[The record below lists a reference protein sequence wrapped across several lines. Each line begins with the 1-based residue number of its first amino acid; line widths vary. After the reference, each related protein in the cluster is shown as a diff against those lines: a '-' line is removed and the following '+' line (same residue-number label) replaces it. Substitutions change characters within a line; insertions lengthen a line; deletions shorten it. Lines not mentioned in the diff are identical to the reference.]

1 MASIKSKVPKLRFKG
16 FSGEWNITKL
26 CDISDKVQEKNK
38 NNLIN
43 ETFTNSAEYGIIN
56 QRDFFNKDIS
66 NEINLCHYYVVQPND
81 FVYNPRISN
90 LAPVGPIKRNKLNR
104 TGVMSP
110 LYYVFRTHSINNDF
124 LDYYFSTSKWHR
136 FMFMNGDK
144 GARSDRFAIGDSVF
158 RTMPILTPKQQEQ
171 TQIGHFFQKLDQV
184 IELQQHAL
192 TQAQNYKKAMLQKMF
207 PQKDEKVP
215 KVRFNGFSG
224 DWNKKKLEDLL
235 KQIKSYSLSRDVE
248 VENNTGLKYI
258 HYGDIHRKKANIIGH
273 DEMLPNIKYGDYLIL
288 QKGDL
293 VLADASEDYQGIAQ
307 PCILN
312 FSPMKNKIVA
322 GLHTIAIRPIKQ
334 SSMYLYY
341 FFHTD
346 NFKKHCYLVGT
357 GMKVFGITYSN
368 LVKFEGYFPSFEEQT
383 QIGNFFQQLDKQITE
398 QQNKLTHYQTLKKAM
413 LQRLFI

>member
-1 MASIKSKVPKLRFKG
+1 MASVKSKVPKLRFKG

-184 IELQQHAL
+184 IELQQNTI

-207 PQKDEKVP
+207 PQKGEKVP
-215 KVRFNGFSG
+215 RIRFKGFSENWDEKKLGEIVEIIMGQSPDGANYTNNPNDYILVQGNADLKNGFVVPRVYTTQITKKIARDNIILTVRAPVGAVAITNFDVVLGRGVAGIKGNLFIYYLLLLIELSG
-224 DWNKKKLEDLL
+224 IWTQLSSGSTFDSINSNHI
-235 KQIKSYSLSRDVE
+235 KQILIKIP
-248 VENNTGLKYI
+248 NLK
-258 HYGDIHRKKANIIGH
+258 
-273 DEMLPNIKYGDYLIL
+273 
-288 QKGDL
+288 
-293 VLADASEDYQGIAQ
+293 
-307 PCILN
+307 
-312 FSPMKNKIVA
+312 
-322 GLHTIAIRPIKQ
+322 
-334 SSMYLYY
+334 
-341 FFHTD
+341 
-346 NFKKHCYLVGT
+346 
-357 GMKVFGITYSN
+357 
-368 LVKFEGYFPSFEEQT
+368 EQT

>member
-1 MASIKSKVPKLRFKG
+1 MASVKSKVPKLRFKG

-104 TGVMSP
+104 IGVMSP
-110 LYYVFRTHSINNDF
+110 LYYVFRTYLINNDF

-144 GARSDRFAIGDSVF
+144 GARSDRFAISDSVF
-158 RTMPILTPKQQEQ
+158 RTMPIFTPKQQEQ

-184 IELQQHAL
+184 IEIQQNAL

-207 PQKDEKVP
+207 PQNGEKRP
-215 KVRFNGFSG
+215 KRRFKGFSG
-224 DWNKKKLEDLL
+224 DWVKVKF
-235 KQIKSYSLSRDVE
+235 RDIFIYERPDNYLVS
-248 VENNTGLKYI
+248 NT
-258 HYGDIHRKKANIIGH
+258 
-273 DEMLPNIKYGDYLIL
+273 EYL
-288 QKGDL
+288 D
-293 VLADASEDYQGIAQ
+293 QGIPVLTANKSFILGFTDEKNIYDKGACIIFDDFTLDSKYVDFAYMVKSSAIKILTPTKGFDLKFAFERLNTEKIINDGHARHYISIVQ
-307 PCILN
+307 P
-312 FSPMKNKIVA
+312 
-322 GLHTIAIRPIKQ
+322 TI
-334 SSMYLYY
+334 
-341 FFHTD
+341 T
-346 NFKKHCYLVGT
+346 LV
-357 GMKVFGITYSN
+357 
-368 LVKFEGYFPSFEEQT
+368 PSLKEQT

>member
-1 MASIKSKVPKLRFKG
+1 MASVKSKVPKLRFKG
-16 FSGEWNITKL
+16 LSGEWNITKL

-38 NNLIN
+38 NNLIT

-66 NEINLCHYYVVQPND
+66 NEVNLCHYYVVQPND

-90 LAPVGPIKRNKLNR
+90 LAPVGPIQRNKLNR

-110 LYYVFRTHSINNDF
+110 LYYVFRTYSINNDF

-171 TQIGHFFQKLDQV
+171 TQIGNFFQKLEQV

-207 PQKDEKVP
+207 PQKGEKVP
-215 KVRFNGFSG
+215 KVRFKGFSG
-224 DWNKKKLEDLL
+224 EWSEIELGEEVTFLNGRAYSQEELQDKGKYTVLRVGNFYTNSSWYYSDMELGDKYYADYGDLLYTWSASFGPHIWNGDKVIYHYHIWKLEISENIDKLFLL
-235 KQIKSYSLSRDVE
+235 HLLGYDKAKILSGS
-248 VENNTGLKYI
+248 NGSTMI
-258 HYGDIHRKKANIIGH
+258 HITKTAMESK
-273 DEMLPNIKYGDYLIL
+273 
-288 QKGDL
+288 
-293 VLADASEDYQGIAQ
+293 
-307 PCILN
+307 
-312 FSPMKNKIVA
+312 
-322 GLHTIAIRPIKQ
+322 
-334 SSMYLYY
+334 
-341 FFHTD
+341 
-346 NFKKHCYLVGT
+346 
-357 GMKVFGITYSN
+357 KVFIPE
-368 LVKFEGYFPSFEEQT
+368 KQEQI
-383 QIGNFFQQLDKQITE
+383 QIGNFFQQLDKQIAE

>member
-1 MASIKSKVPKLRFKG
+1 MASVKSKVPKLRFKG

-184 IELQQHAL
+184 IERQQHAL

-207 PQKDEKVP
+207 PQKGEKVP
-215 KVRFNGFSG
+215 KVRFKGFSG
-224 DWNKKKLEDLL
+224 DWEVHQANKIFLPISDKNHPNLPVLSATQDKGMVRRDEVGID
-235 KQIKSYSLSRDVE
+235 IKFEKSTLNSYKRILPDQFIIHLRSFQGGFAHSNIEGIASPAYTIIDFKNKSQCYSLYW
-248 VENNTGLKYI
+248 K
-258 HYGDIHRKKANIIGH
+258 
-273 DEMLPNIKYGDYLIL
+273 
-288 QKGDL
+288 
-293 VLADASEDYQGIAQ
+293 
-307 PCILN
+307 
-312 FSPMKNKIVA
+312 
-322 GLHTIAIRPIKQ
+322 
-334 SSMYLYY
+334 Y
-341 FFHTD
+341 FFTSG
-346 NFKKHCYLVGT
+346 NFIRRLES
-357 GMKVFGITYSN
+357 ITYGIRDGRSISFSDFSIMRFM
-368 LVKFEGYFPSFEEQT
+368 VPSLKEQT

>member
-1 MASIKSKVPKLRFKG
+1 MASVKSKVPKLRFKG
-16 FSGEWNITKL
+16 LSGEWNITKL

-38 NNLIN
+38 NNLIT

-66 NEINLCHYYVVQPND
+66 NEVNLCHYYVVQPND

-90 LAPVGPIKRNKLNR
+90 LAPVGPIQRNKLNR

-110 LYYVFRTHSINNDF
+110 LYYVFRTYSINNDF

-171 TQIGHFFQKLDQV
+171 TQIGNFFQKLEQV

-207 PQKDEKVP
+207 PQKGEKVP
-215 KVRFNGFSG
+215 RLRFKEFRG
-224 DWNKKKLEDLL
+224 DWEEKRLGDQGSVNSGQGFPEDKQGGKEGTPFYKVSDMNLSSNQIMMQQSNNYVSNKLILANKWKIISDVPAVIFAKVGAAVMLDRKRLVL
-235 KQIKSYSLSRDVE
+235 SPFLMDNNLMSYS
-248 VENNTGLKYI
+248 
-258 HYGDIHRKKANIIGH
+258 
-273 DEMLPNIKYGDYLIL
+273 
-288 QKGDL
+288 
-293 VLADASEDYQGIAQ
+293 
-307 PCILN
+307 
-312 FSPMKNKIVA
+312 FSS
-322 GLHTIAIRPIKQ
+322 Q
-334 SSMYLYY
+334 WYYY
-341 FFHTD
+341 FGKIFFDTLFLPKLAQIGALPSMNAND
-346 NFKKHCYLVGT
+346 IKLVSFR
-357 GMKVFGITYSN
+357 M
-368 LVKFEGYFPSFEEQT
+368 PSIKEQI
-383 QIGNFFQQLDKQITE
+383 QIGNFFQQLDKQIAE
-398 QQNKLTHYQTLKKAM
+398 QQNKLTYYQTLKKAM

>member
-1 MASIKSKVPKLRFKG
+1 MASVKSKVPKLRFKG
-16 FSGEWNITKL
+16 LSGEWNITKL

-38 NNLIN
+38 NNLIT

-66 NEINLCHYYVVQPND
+66 NEVNLCHYYVVQPND

-90 LAPVGPIKRNKLNR
+90 LAPVGPIQRNKLNR

-110 LYYVFRTHSINNDF
+110 LYYVFRTYSINNDF

-171 TQIGHFFQKLDQV
+171 TQIGNFFQKLEQV

-207 PQKDEKVP
+207 PQKGEKVP

-224 DWNKKKLEDLL
+224 EWSEIELGEEVTFLNGRAYSQEELQDKGKYTVLRVGNFYTNSSWYYSDMELGDKYYADYGDLLYTWSASFGPHIWNGDKVIYHYHIWKLEISENIDKLFLL
-235 KQIKSYSLSRDVE
+235 HLLGYDKAKILSGS
-248 VENNTGLKYI
+248 NGSTMI
-258 HYGDIHRKKANIIGH
+258 HITKTAMESK
-273 DEMLPNIKYGDYLIL
+273 
-288 QKGDL
+288 
-293 VLADASEDYQGIAQ
+293 
-307 PCILN
+307 
-312 FSPMKNKIVA
+312 
-322 GLHTIAIRPIKQ
+322 
-334 SSMYLYY
+334 
-341 FFHTD
+341 
-346 NFKKHCYLVGT
+346 
-357 GMKVFGITYSN
+357 KVFIPE
-368 LVKFEGYFPSFEEQT
+368 KQEQI
-383 QIGNFFQQLDKQITE
+383 QIGNFFQQLDKQIAE